1 MMFGRERHFYGIPS
15 CRHCRALPRPPPA
28 PTTATVR
35 VARRPDSLPCC
46 CVPLSSLHFLRSL
59 FTHRRPSRS
68 RTEPYRA
75 LGLGYRSKA
84 QPTSDYAPR
93 VISLVKFPPIT
104 LLFPPTRPHACS
116 LASLPSARAWS
127 SYWHIHLGLPFLPP
141 SVSLPLSSFVSILG
155 HGECCTVVA
164 QLWSPIRKEG
174 GREGRSPSFLPA
186 PPSPCPFW

>member
-1 MMFGRERHFYGIPS
+1 MFGRERHFYGIPS

-84 QPTSDYAPR
+84 QPTSGLCTEGDQFGEISPYN
-93 VISLVKFPPIT
+93 VIISPNPPSC
-104 LLFPPTRPHACS
+104 LFPCLS
-116 LASLPSARAWS
+116 SELARAWS
-127 SYWHIHLGLPFLPP
+127 SYWHIHLGLPFLPLSPSP

-174 GREGRSPSFLPA
+174 RSPSFLPA

>member
-28 PTTATVR
+28 PTTVR

-104 LLFPPTRPHACS
+104 LFPPTCPHACS

-141 SVSLPLSSFVSILG
+141 SPSL
-155 HGECCTVVA
+155 CVA
-164 QLWSPIRKEG
+164 
-174 GREGRSPSFLPA
+174 PSFLLCLNSWP
-186 PPSPCPFW
+186 W